1 VEAANEG
8 RRIYTGNANCGDC
21 HAADGRGDTYYGA
34 PNLTAN
40 VWNSGGEPDDLY
52 KAIYF
57 GQHRTM
63 QAWFPTLSL
72 FQIRALAVYL
82 YAVSREP
89 AAAPRTAVAAR
100 DTP

>member
-1 VEAANEG
+1 M
-8 RRIYTGNANCGDC
+8 
-21 HAADGRGDTYYGA
+21 
-34 PNLTAN
+34 TAN

-82 YAVSREP
+82 YAVSRE
-89 AAAPRTAVAAR
+89 AGGGPRTTVAAR
-100 DTP
+100 SAP